1 MSAVEAVLEHGLPV
15 ADVSESFGPS
25 AAAIKSW
32 VAKYEEG
39 GAAALVPKKRGKGG
53 TRKRSRAAKHKKQ
66 AVLEVK
72 DEHPEY
78 GTRRIRDVLA
88 RFEALGISETQVRR
102 ILHEEGLIDWTAQK
116 SAREHPPRRF
126 ERSKPNEMWMSDIF
140 TFLLRKHERLYMVGF
155 MDDHSRYVVSHMLA
169 HHQKSSL
176 VMEALSRAVG
186 AYGCPR
192 EILTDQGRQYAAWRG
207 ETDFQRELRTLGIV
221 HVTSRPQHP
230 QTLGKI
236 ERWWK
241 TLWDEFLS
249 RTIFVDFDDCM
260 RRVKLFVD
268 WYNFKRPSQ
277 AIGGQVPADRF
288 FLAAP
293 QMREA
298 VERNV
303 AANARELSLQRP
315 TRKPFYLVGRL
326 GDKDLSI
333 AAQGDELHVQLGHEP
348 PTSITLG
355 KEKKDEQGNDFAWGR
370 EAPPASAPETAVDP
384 RRQGHGRDGA
394 ETCGDGAQRAER
406 GGDGLGRDRECE
418 DLAGDVLQARGACS
432 EGDDPQPPAGLERGI
447 GQRGADG
454 GEAHRGAAGQG
465 GADGAREEA
474 AGKDRE
480 PRAEDSGQRSADHE
494 PRPEEELAQLLAC
507 LAHEL
512 GFDPEEGWRG
522 RALRWE
528 RKLAG
533 ARASLVDGGEEGSDG
548 GEELDVHPGTQGAPV
563 SDAPLPDAASCA
575 RRAGQQ
581 VGGSAT
587 PGPESQAFPGPVPPA
602 DGSDHRVSPAEEG
615 WPSTDERDGEEAEGR
630 EPPPGEAQREAGAE
644 GRGAEEEHRG
654 AAQGRTESSTLSLPS
669 WWPKRPGG

>member
-25 AAAIKSW
+25 QAAIKSW
-32 VAKYEEG
+32 IAKYEEG
-39 GAAALVPKKRGKGG
+39 GAAALVPKKRGRGG
-53 TRKRSRAAKHKKQ
+53 TRKPSRAAQHKKQ

-72 DEHPEY
+72 GEHPEY

-88 RFEALGISETQVRR
+88 RFETLGVSETQVRR
-102 ILHEEGLIDWTAQK
+102 ILHEEGLIDWKAGK
-116 SAREHPPRRF
+116 SARQHPPRRF

-207 ETDFQRELRTLGIV
+207 ETDFQREVRTLGIV

-241 TLWDEFLS
+241 TLWEEFLS

-277 AIGGQVPADRF
+277 ALDGQVPADRF

-333 AAQGDELHVQLGHEP
+333 AAHGDEVHVQLGHEP

-355 KEKKDEQGNDFAWGR
+355 KENKHEQGNDFAWGR
-370 EAPPASAPETAVDP
+370 EAPPASAPDPAVDP

-394 ETCGDGAQRAER
+394 AQGVDGAQRAER
-406 GGDGLGRDRECE
+406 GGNGLGRHRAGE
-418 DLAGDVLQARGACS
+418 DLARDVLQARGA
-432 EGDDPQPPAGLERGI
+432 GAQGNDPQPPARLERDL
-447 GQRGADG
+447 GQRGAHG

-474 AGKDRE
+474 TGEDRE
-480 PRAEDSGQRSADHE
+480 PGAEDRGQRLYDHE
-494 PRPEEELAQLLAC
+494 PRPEEELSQLLAC

-533 ARASLVDGGEEGSDG
+533 AQASLVDGGEEGSDG
-548 GEELDVHPGTQGAPV
+548 GEELDVHTGTQGAPV
-563 SDAPLPDAASCA
+563 SDASIHDTDAGA
-575 RRAGQQ
+575 RRPGQQ
-581 VGGSAT
+581 VGGSAS
-587 PGPESQAFPGPVPPA
+587 PGPEPQAFAGPVSPA
-602 DGSDHRVSPAEEG
+602 DGVDHRVSPAEEG
-615 WPSTDERDGEEAEGR
+615 WPATDERYGEAPAGR
-630 EPPPGEAQREAGAE
+630 EPSPGEAQREAQQHRREAE
-644 GRGAEEEHRG
+644 GADRGDGPEHQEPS
-654 AAQGRTESSTLSLPS
+654 ALSLPS
-669 WWPKRPGG
+669 WWPKRLGG

>member
-1 MSAVEAVLEHGLPV
+1 MEPRTRHTPDAPPRGGAKSRQERSDTGRPSTQAYPLHVRMSAVEAVLEHGLPV
-15 ADVSESFGPS
+15 AAVSESFGPS
-25 AAAIKSW
+25 EATIKSW
-32 VAKYEEG
+32 IAKYEVG
-39 GAAALVPKKRGKGG
+39 GAAALVPKKRGGG
-53 TRKRSRAAKHKKQ
+53 GKKKRSGAAREKKQ
-66 AVLEVK
+66 AVVQLK
-72 DEHPEY
+72 TDHPDY

-88 RFEALGISETQVRR
+88 RFEALGISEPQVRR
-102 ILHEEGLIDWTAQK
+102 FLHEEGLIDWTAPKQ
-116 SAREHPPRRF
+116 AREHPPRRF

-241 TLWDEFLS
+241 TLWDEFVS

-355 KEKKDEQGNDFAWGR
+355 KENKHEQGNDFAWGR
-370 EAPPASAPETAVDP
+370 EAPPASAPDPAVDP
-384 RRQGHGRDGA
+384 RWQGHGRDGA
-394 ETCGDGAQRAER
+394 AQGGDGAQRAER
-406 GGDGLGRDRECE
+406 GGDGLGRHREGE
-418 DLAGDVLQARGACS
+418 DLAGDVLQARGACAQ
-432 EGDDPQPPAGLERGI
+432 GDDPQPASGLERGV
-447 GQRGADG
+447 GQRGAHG

-474 AGKDRE
+474 AGEDRE
-480 PRAEDSGQRSADHE
+480 PCAEDRRQWPSDHE

-533 ARASLVDGGEEGSDG
+533 AHASLIDEHEEGCDG
-548 GEELDVHPGTQGAPV
+548 WQEGHVHSGACGAAGT
-563 SDAPLPDAASCA
+563 DAPLPDADAGA
-575 RRAGQQ
+575 RRPGQQ
-581 VGGSAT
+581 VGGSSSLV
-587 PGPESQAFPGPVPPA
+587 PEPA
-602 DGSDHRVSPAEEG
+602 A
-615 WPSTDERDGEEAEGR
+615 
-630 EPPPGEAQREAGAE
+630 
-644 GRGAEEEHRG
+644 
-654 AAQGRTESSTLSLPS
+654 
-669 WWPKRPGG
+669 